1 MRNHKIAMFTML
13 LALTMVLFLACRP
26 VTEEPTEQTN
36 VVIDN
41 SATVQEE
48 PGEQDT
54 DTEDEGIPHGAER
67 VGIVYMDP
75 IHMMTVFI
83 KNGDWTYFKNP
94 DSGVVYFHNENDD
107 SGTNLISISA
117 YVSDEDAL
125 EVFEKWWNMMM
136 ESYKDRGFEIETKEL
151 ETIEIN
157 GGYTAYHHQ
166 YDLIEEGEIL
176 HCTNTCW
183 NADGMMYTC
192 VSSSDDECNEEV
204 LTALHDIFDSFE
216 RM

>member
-1 MRNHKIAMFTML
+1 MKNYKIAIFTML
-13 LALTMVLFLACRP
+13 LVLAMVLFSACRP
-26 VTEEPTEQTN
+26 GTEEPAEQLN

-41 SATVQEE
+41 SAKVQEE
-48 PGEQDT
+48 PEEQDT
-54 DTEDEGIPHGAER
+54 VTEDEGIPPGVER

-75 IHMMTVFI
+75 IFMMTVLI
-83 KNGDWTYFKNP
+83 NNGEWMYFK
-94 DSGVVYFHNENDD
+94 DHDTGVVYFYNENEV
-107 SGTNLISISA
+107 SGMNLISISA
-117 YVSDEDAL
+117 YISDEDAL
-125 EVFEKWWNMMM
+125 EVFDDWWDMLMG
-136 ESYKDRGFEIETKEL
+136 SYKDQGFEIESNEM

-166 YDLIEEGEIL
+166 YDLIKDGEIL
-176 HCTNTCW
+176 YCTNTCW

-192 VSSSDDECNEEV
+192 ISSSDDEGNEEV